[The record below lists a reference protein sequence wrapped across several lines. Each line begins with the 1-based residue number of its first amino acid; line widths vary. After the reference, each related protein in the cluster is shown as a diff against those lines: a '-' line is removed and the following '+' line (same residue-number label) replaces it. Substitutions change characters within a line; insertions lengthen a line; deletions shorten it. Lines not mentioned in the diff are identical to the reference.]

1 MDAERRTTMYL
12 PAIMGK
18 RDLSRVF
25 SRELPKYFTAD
36 EVRLILSEELRQKN
50 YKAYF
55 LCEFLWNTGLRV
67 SEALS
72 VRVRD
77 IDIRAR
83 AMRVKTL
90 KRKNHVRVLPLR
102 PEFIGEV
109 AVWINQFGLKRDD
122 RLFRMNRQTA
132 HYHVKLAC
140 EKAGI
145 KDDRTHPH
153 TLRHAFS
160 INCIL
165 QGVPV
170 TVLKEWL
177 GHRDITKTLIYTNIL
192 AHDTRAFMENV
203 RF

>member
-1 MDAERRTTMYL
+1 MNL

-18 RDLSRVF
+18 RDLARAF

-36 EVRLILSEELRQKN
+36 EVRLILSEELRQNN
-50 YKAYF
+50 YKAFF
-55 LCEFLWNTGLRV
+55 LCEFLWNTGLRI

-72 VRVRD
+72 LRVRD
-77 IDIRAR
+77 IDIRGR
-83 AMRVKTL
+83 ILQVRTL

-109 AVWINQFGLKRDD
+109 AVWINHFGLKRDD
-122 RLFRMNRQTA
+122 RLFNMNRQTA
-132 HYHVKLAC
+132 HYHVKNAC

-145 KDDRTHPH
+145 TDDRSHPH
-153 TLRHAFS
+153 TLRHAYS

-170 TVLKEWL
+170 TVLQHWL
-177 GHRDITKTLIYTNIL
+177 GHRDITKTIIYTQIL
-192 AHDTRAFMENV
+192 AQDTRAFMENV